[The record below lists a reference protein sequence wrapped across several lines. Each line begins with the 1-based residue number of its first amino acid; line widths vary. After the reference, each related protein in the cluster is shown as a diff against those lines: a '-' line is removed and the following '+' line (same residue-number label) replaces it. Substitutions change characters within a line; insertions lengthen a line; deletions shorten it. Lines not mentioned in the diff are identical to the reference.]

1 MLRSFKNS
9 RVRDPQFVVRVVLG
23 ILVLANVVA
32 AGLVLFP
39 IGGSAEDLERQ
50 GVTLGAQLQAKRVV
64 LETTRQ
70 HASAVDKGRSEGDQF
85 LSQYFLANRISSST
99 LLGELQQAASQTK
112 LKARDTTFSMLPIE
126 GSDTLSVESIVA
138 AYEGTYPDVMHLVH
152 ELDRSKR
159 FLMIESLTAAP
170 QQTGDILTV
179 SLKVNAFVREDASQP
194 GGQ

>member
-9 RVRDPQFVVRVVLG
+9 RVRDPQFVVRLVLG
-23 ILVLANVVA
+23 ILLLANIVA

-39 IGGSAEDLERQ
+39 PGGSAEDLDRQ
-50 GVTLGAQLQAKRVV
+50 RVTLGAQLRAKQAV

-70 HASAVDKGRSEGDQF
+70 HAAAVDKGRTEGDQF

-152 ELDRSKR
+152 EIDRSKK

>member
-1 MLRSFKNS
+1 M
-9 RVRDPQFVVRVVLG
+9 VRLVLG
-23 ILVLANVVA
+23 ILLLANIVA

-39 IGGSAEDLERQ
+39 PGGSAEDLDRQ
-50 GVTLGAQLQAKRVV
+50 RVTLGAQLRAKQAV

-70 HASAVDKGRSEGDQF
+70 HAAAVDKGRTEGDQF

-152 ELDRSKR
+152 EIDRSKK